1 MRHLLMVAVVV
12 LALTLPCG
20 VARAGEAS
28 ALVEIV
34 APEVGCTATVGDE
47 LAVLPVVFWAT
58 PSQGV
63 AELAGVPPGAFLDVN
78 SDHWAYGEIIACL
91 AAGIVAGY
99 EDGTYHPEFS
109 VSRAQMAV
117 YISRA
122 LAGGDGGVP
131 EFIATPSFPDVD
143 AEQWALDY
151 VEYAVDQNVVAGYED
166 GLYHP
171 EYEVTRDQMAV
182 YVTRALL
189 APTGEAA
196 LADYVPAAP
205 RNFPDVASGFW
216 SYKHIEY
223 CVEHGVVAGY
233 LDGLYHPEIVVTR
246 DQMAVYVQR
255 AFELPIPAG
264 PPAPDFTL
272 QTLDG
277 SQQYRLSDLRG
288 MPVAVFFWTSWC
300 YYCELQAPDLET
312 LYQRYRDQD
321 FLVLGVGLDDPAA
334 LQAKAAALG
343 LTFPVGY
350 NPAAGDLYDVY
361 YIPHTFII
369 DRSGN
374 ITSSLVGQ
382 QSISTLEAAIQEVL

>member
-1 MRHLLMVAVVV
+1 MIKSAGQLRAVGCLVV
-12 LALTLPCG
+12 LA
-20 VARAGEAS
+20 
-28 ALVEIV
+28 
-34 APEVGCTATVGDE
+34 
-47 LAVLPVVFWAT
+47 VVFWAT

-63 AELAGVPPGAFLDVN
+63 AELAGAPPGGFLDVS
-78 SDHWAYGEIIACL
+78 SDHWAYGEILSCL

-99 EDGTYHPEFS
+99 DDGLYHPEHQ
-109 VSRAQMAV
+109 VTRDQMAV

-122 LAGGDGGVP
+122 LAGGDDSVP
-131 EFIATPSFPDVD
+131 EFTGTPTFPDVGTT
-143 AEQWALDY
+143 QWALKY
-151 VEYAVDQNVVAGYED
+151 VEYAVDQDVVGGYEN
-166 GLYHP
+166 GTYQP
-171 EYEVTRDQMAV
+171 ANQVTRDQMAV
-182 YVTRALL
+182 YVARALV
-189 APTGEAA
+189 APSGEAA
-196 LADYVPAAP
+196 LADYTPSDP
-205 RNFPDVASGFW
+205 RNFPDVASSFW
-216 SYKHIEY
+216 AYKHIEC
-223 CVEHGVVAGY
+223 CVENGVVNGY
-233 LDGLYHPEIVVTR
+233 EDGKYHPEIVVTR

-255 AFELPIPAG
+255 AFELPMPAG

-277 SQQYRLSDLRG
+277 TQEYRLSDLRG

-382 QSISTLEAAIQEVL
+382 QSISTLEAAIMEVL